1 VSFRSRTVHSTVKQG
16 PTDNRSTPVSQ
27 GGVPAFIA
35 IIEEDG
41 ERVLIT
47 SGPTYGLNLCDVSRV
62 IRLDGTASASE
73 EVTAVT

>member
-1 VSFRSRTVHSTVKQG
+1 M
-16 PTDNRSTPVSQ
+16 SQ

-47 SGPTYGLNLCDVSRV
+47 SGPTYGINLCNVSPV
-62 IRLDGTASASE
+62 IRLDGAASAPE
-73 EVTAVT
+73 EVTAVP